1 MIFQHMITAFIH
13 CELLLCFY
21 MLYIVKINK
30 YPAGCQNT
38 TIYLSLSL
46 LFILYI
52 SIHPSSDCL
61 YIILVLICMR
71 GRSECEGLSS
81 AGKG

>member
-38 TIYLSLSL
+38 TFYLSVSL
-46 LFILYI
+46 LFY
-52 SIHPSSDCL
+52 PSSDCL
-61 YIILVLICMR
+61 YIILVLICMC
-71 GRSECEGLSS
+71 GRAECEGLSS
-81 AGKG
+81 TRKG